1 MIASITLFTLPYGAM
16 ISTILDEVPE
26 SIRASTTAMTMF
38 AVNVLVI
45 GLATYGLGFASDL
58 FANMGRRAPNG
69 LVTHSRRLAGAFAF
83 AYGRLHSRLNQL

>member
-1 MIASITLFTLPYGAM
+1 MVPGGHDCEHHSIYTSYGAM

-26 SIRASTTAMTMF
+26 NIRASTTAMTMF

-58 FANMGRRAPNG
+58 FANMGRDEP
-69 LVTHSRRLAGAFAF
+69 
-83 AYGRLHSRLNQL
+83 